1 MNEHGIHIAA
11 DDQHTDGHNYDQTGV
26 QTNSMEHPILSMAE
40 DESRGQQIIPTG
52 FPSDNILIHQSDQD
66 GDKKDIIVEFDNSRV
81 NHDKLLDDVH
91 FSDDEDMIQDYD
103 EQSKKIGEF
112 YEEDN
117 TLNKYTGTRNEVE
130 EVRELPEIYIM
141 KEGDNLVNAGVV
153 EEVVDDKVL
162 VKVHTMM
169 GILDLDNLLFNV
181 NGICFGYIDDVIG
194 KVDSPYYVTKIF
206 PTVDRT
212 IVNRDDVVFF
222 VEKNA
227 KIVQTEK
234 MKRKGCDAS
243 NAFDEEVPDE
253 EMEYS
258 DDEEEQA
265 MKKVILINI

>member
-1 MNEHGIHIAA
+1 MNEHGIHIT
-11 DDQHTDGHNYDQTGV
+11 DDNQYTDGDNNCQTGL
-26 QTNSMEHPILSMAE
+26 QTNNMEHPILSMAE
-40 DESRGQQIIPTG
+40 DESRGQQIISPG
-52 FPSDNILIHQSDQD
+52 LPSDNILVHQSNQD
-66 GDKKDIIVEFDNSRV
+66 DDKKDITVEFDRCRV
-81 NHDKLLDDVH
+81 NHDMLLDDVQ
-91 FSDDEDMIQDYD
+91 FSDDEDMIQDYN

-117 TLNKYTGTRNEVE
+117 TLNKYTGTKNEIE
-130 EVRELPEIYIM
+130 DPREMPEIYIM

-153 EEVVDDKVL
+153 EEVVEDKVL

-181 NGICFGYIDDVIG
+181 HGICFGYIDDVIG
-194 KVDSPYYVTKIF
+194 KVDSPYYVVKIF

-212 IVNRDDVVFF
+212 IVNRDDVVFY

-227 KIVQTEK
+227 KRVQQEK
-234 MKRKGCDAS
+234 IKRKGCDAS
-243 NAFDEEVPDE
+243 NAFDEEVPEE

-265 MKKVILINI
+265 MKKVL